1 MEGRRLYIRLG
12 LGLTGSSILINF
24 PTYLAALLGAGRF
37 CVAGLW
43 ATYSAHH
50 FVRSRAITCG
60 VAGVLD
66 VDVNSLEALT
76 RCDVLLIVP
85 CTANMLAKIASGL
98 PDDPVSLAVLSAPVP
113 VAIAPAMHRQMWF
126 SPATQRSV
134 AKLVEY
140 GHVIIL
146 PGPGKTPG
154 WLCQIR

>member
-1 MEGRRLYIRLG
+1 
-12 LGLTGSSILINF
+12 
-24 PTYLAALLGAGRF
+24 
-37 CVAGLW
+37 
-43 ATYSAHH
+43 
-50 FVRSRAITCG
+50 
-60 VAGVLD
+60 LD

-146 PGPGKTPG
+146 PGPGKSLTWESDAGMVMPNPLSLALTLRALVRDG
-154 WLCQIR
+154 